1 MRIFVAKLGSSQV
14 RQVLVGLVYLSIF
27 LAFASAPLQ
36 SNASHSSNQAT
47 VVKVSFKPDHPA
59 SRFDSA
65 TAFGA
70 AIDGHEKGE
79 LNRML
84 SRENVGEMLSAG
96 LKPISYRL
104 RTELAG
110 EVWHWN
116 PKGSWSE
123 GNSGYWISDAKPR
136 SNELSLSYGYR
147 LPRRGNT
154 FDQAN
159 NDDYSRLDDGDAR
172 TFWKSNPYLDQH
184 FTGQANA
191 SLPQWIVVDFGE
203 KKSINAIRLN
213 WAEPFAT
220 VYDVQFGDFSSLEGV
235 SQSEPDE
242 WHTFPNGEV
251 RTQHSGEVETRLS
264 TEPVTTQFVRVL
276 MKESSETSSSKS
288 SDVRAHLGY
297 AVREISVGMV
307 DSEQQFHDEISHA
320 RDNKTQTAIYVSSTD
335 PWHRAT
341 DKDSTIEQI
350 GFDRIFKSGLT
361 NGLPM
366 LTPVGLLYDTPE
378 NAAAELRYLKARGY
392 PVSRIELG
400 EEPDGQFVTPEDY
413 GALYIQFAKAL
424 HAVDPNIKLGGPSL
438 QDIVEGKDDWLGRFV
453 SYLRERGHLDDY
465 TFASFEWYPFDD
477 VCQPAGPQLQESTRL
492 LTELLSAMRKSDS
505 RDGFPWIMTEYG
517 YSVVGARQEIDI
529 EGALF
534 NADAVANFLT
544 LGGEQTF
551 LYGYEPNELLQEVKC
566 SRGNNMLFLMGDDG
580 SISARMPTYYAAR
593 LLTQE
598 WAKPGGGLHELY
610 QATTDDPLIT
620 AYATKRPDGLWSV
633 LLVNKDADNA
643 RDVRIEF
650 ECEEPGCADVKV
662 GYSHGEVDLY
672 QYSRDQY
679 QLGTDYRVLRDKPP
693 VHQRL
698 KVDGSTTFEI
708 PAYSLTVV
716 RG

>member
-1 MRIFVAKLGSSQV
+1 MNPPMKARSRQG
-14 RQVLVGLVYLSIF
+14 RQVLTLLACLSIF
-27 LAFASAPLQ
+27 FGFASTFVKTVGTQLPKQ
-36 SNASHSSNQAT
+36 IT
-47 VVKVSFKPDHPA
+47 VVKILFKPGHPL
-59 SRFDSA
+59 SRFDPSHA
-65 TAFGA
+65 LGA
-70 AIDGHEKGE
+70 AIDGHERGE
-79 LNRML
+79 LDHML
-84 SRENVGEMLSAG
+84 SRENVSKMLSAG
-96 LKPISYRL
+96 FKPISYRL

-110 EVWHWN
+110 EAWHWN

-123 GNSGYWISDAKPR
+123 ANSGYWISNDKPGL
-136 SNELSLSYGYR
+136 SELSLSDGYR

-159 NDDYSRLDDGDAR
+159 NDDYSRLDDGDSR
-172 TFWKSNPYLDQH
+172 TFWKSNPYLDEH
-184 FTGQANA
+184 FTGQPNA
-191 SLPQWIVVDFGE
+191 TLPQWIVVDFGE

-235 SQSEPDE
+235 SKSEPDE

-297 AVREISVGMV
+297 AGREIFVGMV

-551 LYGYEPNELLQEVKC
+551 LYGYEPNELLQEVGC
-566 SRGNNMLFLMGDDG
+566 SPGNNMRFLVGDDRQ
-580 SISARMPTYYAAR
+580 IPARMPTYYAAL
-593 LLTQE
+593 LLTHE
-598 WAKPGGGLHELY
+598 GTKPGAGLHELY
-610 QATTDDPLIT
+610 QTTADVPLIT
-620 AYATKRPDGLWSV
+620 AYATLRPDRLWAV
-633 LLVNKDADNA
+633 
-643 RDVRIEF
+643 
-650 ECEEPGCADVKV
+650 
-662 GYSHGEVDLY
+662 
-672 QYSRDQY
+672 
-679 QLGTDYRVLRDKPP
+679 
-693 VHQRL
+693 
-698 KVDGSTTFEI
+698 
-708 PAYSLTVV
+708 
-716 RG
+716 